1 MTLLK
6 STKYVDKGIDNR
18 SELKDLKAQNY
29 LPLSNL
35 NAGEGSLLP
44 GFKPRPCGLVIA
56 PGIHPLLSE
65 TASPVSECL
74 RYARH
79 RTG

>member
-1 MTLLK
+1 ML
-6 STKYVDKGIDNR
+6 
-18 SELKDLKAQNY
+18 EAQIS
-29 LPLSNL
+29 LPLANL
-35 NAGEGSLLP
+35 NAGVATLLQ
-44 GFKPRPCGLVIA
+44 GVKLRPRGLVIA
-56 PGIHPLLSE
+56 PGLHPLLSE